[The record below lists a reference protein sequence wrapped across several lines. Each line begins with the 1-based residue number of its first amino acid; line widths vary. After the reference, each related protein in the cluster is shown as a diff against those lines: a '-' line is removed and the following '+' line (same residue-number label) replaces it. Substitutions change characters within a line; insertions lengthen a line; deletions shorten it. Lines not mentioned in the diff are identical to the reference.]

1 MGKWEFVILLWNTGI
16 FYNKKIF
23 LIFRILF
30 LKGGGRRQKCK
41 IFQNQLVYYPLLLN
55 FLGLFEVHFFHMRKV
70 PIKSLKWALPH
81 RIRQTS
87 HIIQSTGAASLSAR
101 KTTWVQSRTFIFSL
115 PLWFSCCVYLQDRKG
130 KTCISVGRGGS
141 GADYS

>member
-1 MGKWEFVILLWNTGI
+1 MGKWQFVILLWNIGI

-30 LKGGGRRQKCK
+30 LKGGGRRQKRK
-41 IFQNQLVYYPLLLN
+41 IFHNQLVYYLLLLN
-55 FLGLFEVHFFHMRKV
+55 FLGLFKVHFFFHMRKV

-87 HIIQSTGAASLSAR
+87 HITRSTGAASLSAR
-101 KTTWVQSRTFIFSL
+101 KTTWVQTG
-115 PLWFSCCVYLQDRKG
+115 PLLSVYHYDSPAVSTCRIG
-130 KTCISVGRGGS
+130 KEKRVFQ
-141 GADYS
+141 